1 MPRSDKTI
9 DRSINRLVGE
19 LQKSTGLSEEEIKGV
34 AENAFHRKN
43 LENLNFSEEQI
54 TKELR
59 DGLEGAL
66 YFMISDNVAGMFAAV
81 EAHTGFTPSQ
91 SAQIFKG
98 SGSNL
103 EYDVADL
110 LKKEAMIDVV
120 KQAGDLSNAELA
132 EALEGEGRN
141 LEPALKILHAKLN
154 PDQPELSRLDEKM
167 TSFVERLNAE
177 KGGSRN
183 R

>member
-1 MPRSDKTI
+1 MPISDKTL
-9 DRSINRLVGE
+9 DRRLQRMVNE
-19 LQKSTGLSEEEIKGV
+19 LQESTGLSEEEIKGV

-43 LENLNFSEEQI
+43 LENLNFSEEEI
-54 TKELR
+54 SKELKN
-59 DGLEGAL
+59 GMEGAL
-66 YFMISDNVAGMFAAV
+66 HFMISDDVAGMFAAV
-81 EAHTGFTPSQ
+81 EARIGFTPSQ

-98 SGSNL
+98 SGGNL

-110 LKKEAMIDVV
+110 LSKEAMIDVV

-154 PDQPELSRLDEKM
+154 PDQPELSRLDQKM